1 MALRL
6 QFYDG
11 VGMSSSTPCALVET
25 ALLTVRNEA
34 LKTMRGITAIFLL
47 LCVGCG
53 SSGTPA
59 AEHPEVASNDPS
71 ALPAAHKG
79 RSLPDHCAHG
89 KPECV
94 PPPGWVQ
101 RLCEDVYPDVALN
114 MFKPGTRWKRLYML
128 ARADPFNASGGA
140 SLLGD
145 KLERGEEVIALK
157 RRDNNGEM
165 QVGDNAGYDVLRWNG
180 ACATIHDDDFTEE
193 PPRAPRS
200 APLDWRRLSVEMRQA
215 LEAIPEIGEVYELR
229 HQKCRGKSVGRISD
243 QCELYDKK
251 LSVVVAEKV
260 RAGAKLPMP
269 ALLP

>member
-1 MALRL
+1 
-6 QFYDG
+6 
-11 VGMSSSTPCALVET
+11 
-25 ALLTVRNEA
+25 
-34 LKTMRGITAIFLL
+34 MRAITAIFLL
-47 LCVGCG
+47 LCVSCG
-53 SSGTPA
+53 SSGTPT

-71 ALPAAHKG
+71 VSPATGRSKR

-89 KPECV
+89 KRECV

-165 QVGDNAGYDVLRWNG
+165 QVGYFNPRPIKVGRAEAFEKDGKAQMYLELRDVNYPGSYYSLAFNPATGLLAGIYFQAVLRE
-180 ACATIHDDDFTEE
+180 TYEVEFV
-193 PPRAPRS
+193 
-200 APLDWRRLSVEMRQA
+200 RLR
-215 LEAIPEIGEVYELR
+215 
-229 HQKCRGKSVGRISD
+229 
-243 QCELYDKK
+243 
-251 LSVVVAEKV
+251 
-260 RAGAKLPMP
+260 
-269 ALLP
+269 